1 MIINPLKHVTLI
13 AGAVAALASASAMA
27 QTSVYGLID
36 LGYGVNEAKTGK
48 DSKADFHSG
57 GDSDSSQL
65 NSTTRVGVKGSY
77 DLGSGVKGN
86 FKFETAGITSGGKV
100 GSEDGTPFFNRQ
112 AWAGVSGS
120 FGEVR
125 LGRQDSVS
133 FQTMIDFDFNGA
145 SNSTMATGNVGVGPF
160 TGRQSKALQ
169 YIAPAMG
176 GVQFRAGVQLKGND
190 PAPAKDNFGFGVN
203 YTAGALSL
211 GAAYETK
218 RETGGSDF
226 TTLGAVYNFG
236 AFKLGA
242 IYTDGGKN
250 ATGYGLSAE
259 TKVNG
264 IALGVQYANNTDT
277 KRSAIELYANKEL
290 MKNLYGYVQYG
301 SWKTPATA
309 TPASQSLQSYGVGA
323 IYVF

>member
-1 MIINPLKHVTLI
+1 MIMNPLKHVTLV
-13 AGAVAALASASAMA
+13 AGAVAAMASASAMA
-27 QTSVYGLID
+27 QTSVYGVID
-36 LGYGVNEAKTGK
+36 LGYGVNEGATGK
-48 DSKADFHSG
+48 GSKADFHSG
-57 GDSDSSQL
+57 GDSDSSEL

-77 DLGSGVKGN
+77 DLGSGIKGN
-86 FKFETAGITSGGKV
+86 FKFETAGITSDGKV
-100 GSEDGTPFFNRQ
+100 GSVDGTRFFNRQ
-112 AWAGVSGS
+112 AWAGLSGG

-125 LGRQDSVS
+125 LGRMDSIS

-145 SNSTMATGNVGVGPF
+145 SNSTMATGNVGVQPMNF
-160 TGRQSKALQ
+160 VRPSKTLQ

-176 GVQFRAGVQLKGND
+176 GVQFRAGVQLKGNV

-218 RETGGSDF
+218 RTTGGSDF

-242 IYTDGGKN
+242 TYADGGKN

-277 KRSAIELYANKEL
+277 KKSATELYANKEL

-301 SWKTPATA
+301 SWKNT
-309 TPASQSLQSYGVGA
+309 SNQSLQSYGVGA
-323 IYVF
+323 IFVF

>member
-1 MIINPLKHVTLI
+1 MIMKPLKHVTLV
-13 AGAVAALASASAMA
+13 AGAIAAMASASAMA
-27 QTSVYGLID
+27 QTTVYGLVD
-36 LGYGVNEAKTGK
+36 LGYGVNEGATGQG
-48 DSKADFHSG
+48 SKADFHSG
-57 GDSDSSQL
+57 GDNGSSEL

-86 FKFETAGITSGGKV
+86 FKFETNGITSEGDV
-100 GSEDGTPFFNRQ
+100 AAPFFQRQ
-112 AWAGVSGS
+112 AWAGLSGS

-125 LGRQDSVS
+125 LGRTDSIA

-145 SNSTMATGNVGVGPF
+145 SNSTMATGNVGVAPI
-160 TGRQSKALQ
+160 TGRLDKTLQ

-176 GVQFRAGVQLKGND
+176 GLQFRAGVQLKGNE
-190 PAPAKDNFGFGVN
+190 PAPAKDNFGLGVN
-203 YTAGALSL
+203 YTAGPLSL

-218 RETGGSDF
+218 RETTGSDF

-242 IYTDGGKN
+242 TYADGGKN

-277 KRSAIELYANKEL
+277 KKKATELYANKEL

-301 SWKTPATA
+301 SWKDTA
-309 TPASQSLQSYGVGA
+309 NKSLQSYGVGA
-323 IYVF
+323 IFVF

>member
-1 MIINPLKHVTLI
+1 MIMKPLKHVTLV
-13 AGAVAALASASAMA
+13 AGAIAAMASASAMA
-27 QTSVYGLID
+27 QTTVYGLID
-36 LGYGVNEAKTGK
+36 LGYGVNESETGK
-48 DSKADFHSG
+48 GSKADFHSG
-57 GDSDSSQL
+57 GDNDSGQL

-77 DLGSGVKGN
+77 DLGSGIKGN
-86 FKFETAGITSGGKV
+86 FKFETAGITSDGKV
-100 GSEDGTPFFNRQ
+100 GSLAGTPFFNRQ

-133 FQTMIDFDFNGA
+133 FQTLIDFDFNGA
-145 SNSTMATGNVGVGPF
+145 SNSTMATGKVGVGPF

-169 YIAPAMG
+169 FIAPAMG
-176 GVQFRAGVQLKGND
+176 GVQFRAGVQLKGNE
-190 PAPAKDNFGFGVN
+190 PAPAKDNFGLGVN
-203 YTAGALSL
+203 YVAGPLSL

-218 RETGGSDF
+218 RTNGGSDF
-226 TTLGAVYNFG
+226 TSLGAVYNFG

-242 IYTDGGKN
+242 TYADGGKD

-277 KRSAIELYANKEL
+277 KKKATELYANKEL

-301 SWKTPATA
+301 SWKDTA
-309 TPASQSLQSYGVGA
+309 NKSLQSYGVGA
-323 IYVF
+323 IFVF